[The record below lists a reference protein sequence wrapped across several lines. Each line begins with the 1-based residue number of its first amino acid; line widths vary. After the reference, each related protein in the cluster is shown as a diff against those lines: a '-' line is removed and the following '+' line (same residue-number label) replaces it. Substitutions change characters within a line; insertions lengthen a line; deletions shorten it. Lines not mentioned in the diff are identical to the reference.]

1 MNAVNQEA
9 CFWAGSIQAP
19 GNLTHANLSNQD
31 EELHFICLGG
41 QTAIVSREGTGREYL
56 PTPGLKKIGSLASEL
71 CTAVVVT
78 LRSVVPCL
86 STLLL
91 RAIVVGCVVTK
102 MSGTLY

>member
-19 GNLTHANLSNQD
+19 GNLTHANLNNRD
-31 EELHFICLGG
+31 EELHFICLHL
-41 QTAIVSREGTGREYL
+41 TAIVSREGIGREDL
-56 PTPGLKKIGSLASEL
+56 PMPGLREIGSLASGL
-71 CTAVVVT
+71 CTAAVVT

-91 RAIVVGCVVTK
+91 RAIVMGCVVMK